1 MRLAA
6 NKAFWTLLGAF
17 LAATTGPAAAAT
29 YGLVV
34 GIDDYIGREND
45 LTGAVNDAN
54 DIAAALNT
62 IGATEVVLLTDGAA
76 TKDAIESAW
85 LRLVSTAMPGDTIVF
100 SYAGHGSQEPEPA
113 GRRGEADGLNENF
126 ILGGYQS
133 IGEAARERIVDDE
146 IFAWLQMAEDRAIEV
161 IFIADSCHSGTM
173 YRTIAGPEL
182 TYRLGDFDPPAEP
195 EQMPDEAFA
204 LVAET
209 DFEHV
214 TFVGATEEHR
224 LTPELTIDGVRRG
237 ALSWAFARALEG
249 AADLDGDAALT
260 QHELLAYLVPTVE
273 VKAEFQQTPTVFPLS
288 PVSRPLIRLAEN
300 AVASAPHAPPA
311 ELITIAI
318 RGEAT
323 LPDIAGVGVA
333 ADEAGADLIWD
344 VSAGWVEHSIGGRVA
359 EGIGPEEIGGVL
371 AKWSALA
378 LVTDLATVGPFSMQ
392 IEEGNETH
400 LRGEIVT
407 LELSGGTR
415 PYLILVNLPPNGRVE
430 LLFPATETERDEDW
444 RRRTET
450 LELQVADPPY
460 GAEHLVAILTDER
473 PSALLNALEA
483 MSDAGSSEGLAAL
496 LMSLLVPGEV
506 QIGILGIYT
515 AE

>member
-1 MRLAA
+1 MYLSKTLRIALFISFAA
-6 NKAFWTLLGAF
+6 VAS
-17 LAATTGPAAAAT
+17 PASAAT

-54 DIAAALNT
+54 DIAAALQQ
-62 IGATEVVLLTDGAA
+62 IGAAEIVLLTDAAA

-85 LRLVSTAMPGDTIVF
+85 LRLVSTAAPGDTIVF

-113 GRRGEADGLNENF
+113 GRRGEEDGLNENF

-133 IGEAARERIVDDE
+133 IGAAARERIVDDE

-173 YRTIAGPEL
+173 YRDIAGPEL
-182 TYRLGDFDPPAEP
+182 TYRVADFEPPAEP
-195 EQMPDEAFA
+195 GEMPDEAFA
-204 LVAET
+204 VIAE
-209 DFEHV
+209 DAFEYV

-224 LTPELTIDGVRRG
+224 LTPELTIDGERRG

-249 AADLDGDAALT
+249 AADLDGDNALT

-288 PVSRPLIRLAEN
+288 PVPRPLIRIVN
-300 AVASAPHAPPA
+300 SASPIGPYIPPA
-311 ELITIAI
+311 QLITVAI
-318 RGEAT
+318 RGEEA
-323 LPDIAGVGVA
+323 LPTIAGVGIA
-333 ADEAGADLIWD
+333 TDEASADLIWD
-344 VSAGWVEHSIGGRVA
+344 PVAGWVEHRLGGRVA
-359 EGIGPEEIGGVL
+359 EGIGPGEIGGVL
-371 AKWSALA
+371 AKWSTLA
-378 LVTDLATVGPFSMQ
+378 FVADLATVAPFLME

-400 LRGEIVT
+400 LRGDIIT
-407 LELSGGTR
+407 LQLSGGTR
-415 PYLILVNLPPNGRVE
+415 PYLTLFNLPPNGRIE
-430 LLFPATETERDEDW
+430 LLFPATSTEIDEDW

-450 LELQVADPPY
+450 LELQVTDPPY

-473 PSALLNALEA
+473 PSALLSALEA
-483 MSDAGSSEGLAAL
+483 MSDAGNSEGLAAL
-496 LMSLLVPGEV
+496 LMSLLIPGEV
-506 QIGILGIYT
+506 QAGILGIYT